1 VSMGVLDHLLPNPAL
16 DTDARAA
23 ELRSQMLSLAADY
36 ARLAHM
42 STPFVPGVSSVPV
55 SGKTVGVPEVQAL
68 VSASLDCWLT
78 TGRFNDAF
86 EQQLAG
92 YLGVTHVLTVNSG
105 SSANLLAIA
114 ALMTSE
120 LGDRTLK
127 AGDEVITVAAGFP
140 TTVNPILQ
148 NGLVPVFVDV
158 SLPTYD
164 VDPELLEQAL
174 SPRTRAVMFAHT
186 LGNPFDVE
194 AVTRFTQQH
203 GLWLIED
210 CCDALGSEYKGRRV
224 GTFGDI
230 GTLSFYPAHHVT
242 TGEGGAVFTNNAL
255 LARLL
260 VSLRDWGRDCWCKP
274 GHDNTCGK
282 RYDVE
287 WPGLPHGYDHKYVYT
302 QLGYNLKMTDMQAA
316 VGLAQMGQLDDFAVA
331 RQRNFTFLCE
341 GLSGLQDL
349 FLLPEPTPGSVP
361 SWFGFP
367 TTLRGSAAGRRPELL
382 RFLES
387 RHIGNRL
394 LFGGN
399 LVRQPYMQARTYRV
413 AGSLAATDT
422 ILENTFWL
430 GVCPAVTLEML
441 TYVVES
447 LATWGVGI
455 V

>member
-1 VSMGVLDHLLPNPAL
+1 MGVLDNLLPNPAL

-23 ELRSQMLSLAADY
+23 ELRSKILSLAAEY
-36 ARLAHM
+36 ARLVHAPA
-42 STPFVPGVSSVPV
+42 PFVPEVLPVPV
-55 SGKTVGVPEVQAL
+55 SGKTVGVREVQAL

-86 EQQLAG
+86 ERELAR
-92 YLGVTHVLTVNSG
+92 YVDVTHVLTVNSG

-114 ALMTSE
+114 ALMTLE
-120 LGDRTLK
+120 LGDRALK

-158 SLPTYD
+158 SLPTYN
-164 VDPELLEQAL
+164 VNPELLEQAL
-174 SPRTRAVMFAHT
+174 SPRTRAVMLAHT

-194 AVTRFTQQH
+194 AVVQFAKQH

-230 GTLSFYPAHHVT
+230 GTLSFYPAHHIT

-255 LARLL
+255 LARSLA
-260 VSLRDWGRDCWCKP
+260 SLRDWGRDCWCKP

-282 RYDVE
+282 RYDSE

-302 QLGYNLKMTDMQAA
+302 HLGYNLKMTDMQAA
-316 VGLAQMGQLDDFAVA
+316 VGLAQMEQLDDFAVA
-331 RQRNFTFLCE
+331 RQRNFAFLHE
-341 GLSGLQDL
+341 SLSSLQDV
-349 FLLPEPTPGSVP
+349 FLLPEPTPGSLP
-361 SWFGFP
+361 SWFGFLI
-367 TTLRGSAAGRRPELL
+367 TLHGSAAGRRPELL

-387 RHIGNRL
+387 RRIDSRL

-399 LVRQPYMQARTYRV
+399 LVRQPYMEGRTYRV
-413 AGSLAATDT
+413 AGSLATTDT
-422 ILENTFWL
+422 ILKDTFWL

-441 TYVVES
+441 TYVIES
-447 LATWGVGI
+447 LTEWGAGCAW
-455 V
+455 

>member
-1 VSMGVLDHLLPNPAL
+1 MLTL
-16 DTDARAA
+16 A
-23 ELRSQMLSLAADY
+23 EEY
-36 ARLAHM
+36 ARLVHAP
-42 STPFVPGVSSVPV
+42 SPFLPGVSPVPV

-86 EQQLAG
+86 EREFAG
-92 YLGVTHVLTVNSG
+92 WSGVRDCLLVNSG
-105 SSANLLAIA
+105 SSANLLAVS
-114 ALMTSE
+114 ALTSPK
-120 LGDRTLK
+120 LGDRRLVP
-127 AGDEVITVAAGFP
+127 GDEVITVAAGFP

-158 SLPTYD
+158 SLPTYN
-164 VDPELLEQAL
+164 VNPELLEQAL
-174 SPRTRAVMFAHT
+174 SPRTRAAMLAHT

-194 AVTRFTQQH
+194 AVVQFAKRH

-224 GTFGDI
+224 GAFGDI
-230 GTLSFYPAHHVT
+230 GTLSFHPAHHIT
-242 TGEGGAVFTNNAL
+242 TGEGGAVFTNNVL
-255 LARLL
+255 LARSLA
-260 VSLRDWGRDCWCKP
+260 SLRDWGRDCWCKP

-282 RYDVE
+282 RYDFE

-302 QLGYNLKMTDMQAA
+302 QLGYSLKMTDMQAA
-316 VGLAQMGQLDDFAVA
+316 VCLAQMGQLDEFAVA
-331 RQRNFTFLCE
+331 RQRNFAFLHE
-341 GLSGLQDL
+341 GLSSLQDL
-349 FLLPEPTPGSVP
+349 FLLPEPAPGSRP

-367 TTLRGSAAGRRPELL
+367 ITLCGFAVGHRPELL

-399 LVRQPYMQARTYRV
+399 LVRQPYMQVRTYRV
-413 AGSLAATDT
+413 AGLLAITDA
-422 ILENTFWL
+422 ILEDTFWL
-430 GVCPAVTLEML
+430 GVCPAVTVEML

-447 LATWGVGI
+447 LVEWGAGI